1 MNGSAAIEGFGL
13 HFLVCRELP
22 GGTGL
27 AQKESGPQTPLLGT
41 GCSSPHCLMALPVLA
56 PAANENWGKTFD
68 LENV

>member
-41 GCSSPHCLMALPVLA
+41 GCSSLHCLMALPVLA